1 MRATTTPTTTT
12 STALATAASIA
23 TSVSTTSIAS
33 LSTLPSRAVRRA
45 ADAARASARAGLVTA
60 CVCCGTMGGAIAGAV
75 RGALYMDGT
84 PSGVVR
90 GAVRGAHA
98 AVVTLLETLGLNA
111 EGARWRDEEARAEPR
126 GDDGRVYEYFVL
138 VDEHGIPRVVQLSVP
153 HASMTFGEMFRE
165 LMTREATFEA
175 LTARSAIGGGTPARV
190 VESIPKRTFRKRRR
204 WLASGRS
211 THETMTC
218 AVCLETFED
227 GDTVR
232 SLPRCAHEF
241 HAACVDRWLKK
252 RDACPICRRS
262 IEEIRE

>member
-1 MRATTTPTTTT
+1 
-12 STALATAASIA
+12 
-23 TSVSTTSIAS
+23 
-33 LSTLPSRAVRRA
+33 
-45 ADAARASARAGLVTA
+45 
-60 CVCCGTMGGAIAGAV
+60 
-75 RGALYMDGT
+75 MDGT

-111 EGARWRDEEARAEPR
+111 EGARRRDAEARGETR

-138 VDEHGIPRVVQLSVP
+138 VDAHGIPRVVQLSVP

-204 WLASGRS
+204 WLASSPGS